1 MILLT
6 STMTIKTIKIL
17 KPLTLLLF
25 ITSLLSSCFQAP
37 FNNFKADKFE
47 LGDSDACEQPSYHSR
62 AERNTIARTTI
73 RYLAAESIQFI
84 QRGDKMT
91 LIIPTDKYYLFN
103 SPDLDDTEFTG
114 LNNIAKLVR
123 LFPCSKFIVAGFS
136 DNIGEKSLQNKL
148 TKARANTMVTFL
160 WAKGVPAQRLKSEGF
175 GQNFEIGNNNIIHG
189 SAYNRRIEIQWW
201 TGKQLPP
208 PIPKNMRT
216 K

>member
-1 MILLT
+1 MN
-6 STMTIKTIKIL
+6 IKIIRPL
-17 KPLTLLLF
+17 KPLTL
-25 ITSLLSSCFQAP
+25 ITLILCLTSSLSSCFQPP

-73 RYLAAESIQFI
+73 RHLAAESIQFV

-103 SPDLDDTEFTG
+103 SPDLDDTEFTA

-123 LFPCSKFIVAGFS
+123 LFPCSRFIVAGFS
-136 DNIGEKSLQNKL
+136 DDIGKKSLQDKL
-148 TKARANTMVTFL
+148 AKARADTMVTFL
-160 WAKGVPAQRLKSEGF
+160 WAKGVPAQRLKSESF
-175 GQNFEIGNNNIIHG
+175 GQRFPVGNNKIIHG

-201 TGKQLPP
+201 TGKHLPP
-208 PIPKNMRT
+208 PIPKNLKT